1 MLTDIQKEELLKA
14 FYHDRLMPLAEIAR
28 ERGIVFFPLSD
39 ETAVESYYKDR
50 NDDGNYVHEIDAED
64 LAGELA
70 DLWSDFPELAALAGP
85 IVELAEAIKE
95 DEESTEEISPFIYAM
110 F

>member
-1 MLTDIQKEELLKA
+1 MTEIQKEELLKA
-14 FYHDRLMPLAEIAR
+14 FYHDRLMPLAETAA
-28 ERGIVFFPLSD
+28 ERGTVFFPLSGD
-39 ETAVESYYKDR
+39 PSAESYYKDR
-50 NDDGNYVHEIDAED
+50 NDDGNYVHEIDAEN

-70 DLWSDFPELAALAGP
+70 DLWAGFPELAALAAP